1 MISNDLSAAPPLIKG
16 CQTSLQKKHACNP
29 EFSKALEV
37 LIAEPARFTFDAAM
51 ALLERVTGRP
61 LAEIVHF
68 HTAPGLVTPWSDIL
82 SVQPLENGTFD
93 VTIGFGG
100 LTGHDGVL
108 PRPYSALADEQHR
121 GRSPAFATFLD
132 MLAQQPR
139 AQFAKAGIKYTP
151 ASCASPATH
160 ASAREPIAQTL
171 FALMGIDEAHALQ
184 RAGIDRRHLLYFSG
198 LIATRP
204 RSAERLRTL
213 LEEWIN
219 APVRIKQ
226 FAGQWLTVP
235 AHEQSRLPGCSSGQY
250 TQLGVDAVIGAC
262 IWDMNARIE
271 IVIGPLSL
279 NTFRAFLPEGQHHAM
294 LTRLIRLFVDD
305 EVECL
310 VRLGLRRDDI
320 PTARTGAVQL
330 GSDSWLPHHAQRTA
344 DAYDV
349 IFPILCR

>member
-1 MISNDLSAAPPLIKG
+1 MTQNDPSAG
-16 CQTSLQKKHACNP
+16 SLLTRKRKTGLQGKYACNP
-29 EFSKALEV
+29 EFTKALEF
-37 LIAEPARFTFDAAM
+37 LIAEPGRFTFDAAM

-68 HTAPGLVTPWSDIL
+68 HTAPGLATPWSDVL
-82 SVQPLENGTFD
+82 NVQPLENGTFE
-93 VTIGFGG
+93 VTISFGG

-121 GRSPAFATFLD
+121 GRSPAFAAFLD
-132 MLAQQPR
+132 MLSQRPR
-139 AQFAKAGIKYTP
+139 AQFAEAGAKYSP

-160 ASAREPIAQTL
+160 AGVRRPIAQTL

-184 RAGIDRRHLLYFSG
+184 RAGIDGRHLLYFSG

-213 LEEWIN
+213 LEEWVN
-219 APVRIKQ
+219 TPVRIEQ
-226 FAGQWLTVP
+226 FAGQWLAVP
-235 AHEQSRLPGCSSGQY
+235 EDQQSRLPGSHSGQY
-250 TQLGVDAVIGAC
+250 TQLGVDAVIGTR

-271 IVIGPLSL
+271 IVIGPLSFKA
-279 NTFRAFLPEGQHHAM
+279 FRAFLPAGQHHAM

-320 PTARTGAVQL
+320 PAARAGATQL
-330 GSDSWLPHHAQRTA
+330 GNDSWLLHHAHRTV